1 MWRASF
7 WREERRDQQRKRSMR
22 HTAARFGALC
32 AALLFLALSAA
43 ARAEDKFIT
52 VASTTSTE
60 NSGLFAYLLP
70 AFTKKTGIEVHVVA
84 VGTGQALKLGERGD
98 ADVVFV
104 HDRPAELA
112 FVAAGFGVGR
122 REVMYNDFVVVGPR
136 EDPAGIKGMSDAVA
150 AFKKIAAAKMLFLSR
165 GDQSGTNEAELRLW
179 REAGIDAKTAG
190 EGWYRDTGSG
200 MGATLNTA
208 AGIGGYTLSDR
219 GTWLSFKNRA
229 SLVVAVEGDKRLFN
243 QYGVMLVSPARH
255 PTVKREWGQAFIDW
269 LTAPEGQKTIA
280 GYKINGEQLFFPN
293 YHPPGS

>member
-1 MWRASF
+1 
-7 WREERRDQQRKRSMR
+7 MR
-22 HTAARFGALC
+22 HTAAQLGALC
-32 AALLFLALSAA
+32 AALLFLALSIA

-70 AFTKKTGIEVHVVA
+70 AFTEKSGIQVHVVA

-150 AFKKIAAAKMLFLSR
+150 AFKKIAAAKALFLSR

-179 REAGIDAKTAG
+179 REAGIDVKTAG
-190 EGWYRDTGSG
+190 ESWYRDTGSG

-219 GTWLSFKNRA
+219 GTWLSFKNRG
-229 SLVVAVEGDKRLFN
+229 SLAIAVAGDKRLFN
-243 QYGVMLVSPARH
+243 QYGVMLVNPARH